1 MREITEQE
9 KQVLAQFEHMLKSKD
24 EETLKRIEEGYR
36 DEEEPTN
43 ETAGPV
49 HD

>member
-9 KQVLAQFEHMLKSKD
+9 KQVLAQFERLLKNKD
-24 EETLKRIEEGYR
+24 EETLKRIERGYK

-43 ETAGPV
+43 QTAGPV